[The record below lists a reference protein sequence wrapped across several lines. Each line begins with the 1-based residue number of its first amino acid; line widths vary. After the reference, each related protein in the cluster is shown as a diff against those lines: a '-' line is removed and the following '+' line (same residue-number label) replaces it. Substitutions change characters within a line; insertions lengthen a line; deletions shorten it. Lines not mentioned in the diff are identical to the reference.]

1 MFRMGIEILSFNYFK
16 KIIYVCRFLKLM
28 ALANTLIALAHLN
41 SLNSTEKMHLLQ
53 GEGGGACFLS
63 KPEPDFCL

>member
-16 KIIYVCRFLKLM
+16 KIIYVCRFLKLI

-53 GEGGGACFLS
+53 G
-63 KPEPDFCL
+63 